1 MIGPSIVINGKIS
14 GDEDLTIEGTV
25 EGSIDL
31 PNQDVV
37 IGQSGRI
44 KADVQ
49 GKIVHIEGKIE
60 GDIKGV
66 EQVIISNSGNVRGNL
81 VAPRVTLE
89 DGAVFKGSID
99 MDPGEPLLGKNK
111 VCYKRQ
117 DPKGIGR
124 KIGYFMKIYCRLVGE
139 KIFLIFM
146 ESSHPT
152 RLMDWVFEPSR
163 KAVKLTCCILANLF
177 QRQSTPLQTIAAK
190 FMWRMRTQNS
200 HFY

>member
-1 MIGPSIVINGKIS
+1 MANDMFERGKSILDKFEIKKITEIKSSEAKVSTMTQRNGKNPRGQAMIGPSIVINGKVS

-31 PNQDVV
+31 PNQNVL

-99 MDPGEPLLGKNK
+99 MDPGEPLLEKTK
-111 VCYKRQ
+111 SAIK
-117 DPKGIGR
+117 D
-124 KIGYFMKIYCRLVGE
+124 KIQKESLE
-139 KIFLIFM
+139 K
-146 ESSHPT
+146 ESS
-152 RLMDWVFEPSR
+152 
-163 KAVKLTCCILANLF
+163 
-177 QRQSTPLQTIAAK
+177 Q
-190 FMWRMRTQNS
+190 
-200 HFY
+200 

>member
-1 MIGPSIVINGKIS
+1 MKNFRTDDMFERGKSVLDKFEIKKITEINSSESKGNTMNQRNNKNPRGQAMIGPSIVINGKIS

-66 EQVIISNSGNVRGNL
+66 EQVII
-81 VAPRVTLE
+81 
-89 DGAVFKGSID
+89 
-99 MDPGEPLLGKNK
+99 
-111 VCYKRQ
+111 
-117 DPKGIGR
+117 
-124 KIGYFMKIYCRLVGE
+124 
-139 KIFLIFM
+139 
-146 ESSHPT
+146 
-152 RLMDWVFEPSR
+152 
-163 KAVKLTCCILANLF
+163 
-177 QRQSTPLQTIAAK
+177 
-190 FMWRMRTQNS
+190 
-200 HFY
+200 